1 MEEFLKEYLRD
12 AALSGSQMDVFI
24 EKTNKIP
31 IITVHQA
38 KGCEFDT
45 VILAGAD
52 DNHFPSYAAKQR
64 GGEEEEKKVFYVAI
78 TRAKERLILTRAK
91 RNGKFETQETPYFW
105 MIPSEHVKTNY
116 AWKIGN

>member
-1 MEEFLKEYLRD
+1 MK
-12 AALSGSQMDVFI
+12 
-24 EKTNKIP
+24 KIP

-52 DNHFPSYAAKQR
+52 DNNFPSYAAKQS

-78 TRAKERLILTRAK
+78 TRAKERLILTRAL
-91 RNGKFETQETPYFW
+91 RNGKFDRAETPYFW
-105 MIPSEHVKTNY
+105 MIPSEYVEENH
-116 AWKIGN
+116 AWKNGN